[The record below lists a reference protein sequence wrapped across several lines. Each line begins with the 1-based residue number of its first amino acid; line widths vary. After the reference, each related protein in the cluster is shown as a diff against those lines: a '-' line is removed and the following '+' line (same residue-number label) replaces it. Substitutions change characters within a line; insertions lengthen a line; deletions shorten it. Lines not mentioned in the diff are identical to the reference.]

1 MSNMENLDKELSERE
16 RQARVYE
23 RSIASIREK
32 DLKKEASGYGV
43 MSTVLGYGEASE
55 GDGAFGKI
63 SHVAKLF
70 CIAFAGLAPCLL
82 VAQALIQ

>member
-1 MSNMENLDKELSERE
+1 MSNMENLDNELNERE

-23 RSIASIREK
+23 RSMASIK
-32 DLKKEASGYGV
+32 TKNLKQEATGYGL
-43 MSTVLGYGEASE
+43 MSTILGYGEASE

-63 SHVAKLF
+63 SQAAKLF

-82 VAQALIQ
+82 VIQAMMQ